1 MTEQRNLEIPYIRR
15 GHIMEMLQLKKIL
28 SLEDL
33 KNGLIS
39 TSSSTV
45 RRDILFLQS
54 QGQVLLLR
62 GGNVKLRNADS
73 DEMPVEEKA
82 RLHKNNKERIAKCA
96 AGYIREGETIYIDSG
111 TTTAMLLRYLRD
123 IKITIITSSTYIIK
137 DSDRFEGNLIVL
149 GGEVNKSIASINGP
163 TTDRQMSEMYFD
175 RAFIGAS
182 AFSQAGG
189 ISTYDI
195 REASKKRI
203 AQEHSRV
210 TYVLADSSKA
220 GKSVLC
226 KAFSL
231 SDCILITEDRNET
244 TAMGNAVIAP

>member
-1 MTEQRNLEIPYIRR
+1 MAAKRNLEIPYIRR
-15 GHIMEMLQLKKIL
+15 THIMDMLQLKKVM

-33 KNGLIS
+33 LKGLAS
-39 TSSSTV
+39 ASSSTV

-54 QGQVLLLR
+54 QGQAILLR
-62 GGNVKLRNADS
+62 GGTVKLRSADS
-73 DEMPVEEKA
+73 DDMPVDEKA

-96 AGYIREGETIYIDSG
+96 AGYVREGETIYIDSG
-111 TTTAMLLRYLRD
+111 TTTAMMLRYLRD
-123 IKITIITSSTYIIK
+123 TKITIITSSTFIIR
-137 DSDRFEGNLIVL
+137 DSDRFLGNLIVL

-189 ISTYDI
+189 ISTHDI

-203 AQEHSRV
+203 AQEHSRT

-226 KAFSL
+226 RAFSL
-231 SDCILITEDRNET
+231 SDCILITEERNET
-244 TAMGNAVIAP
+244 TALGNAIIAP